1 MLEVQVTDTVTIN
14 VDGELAQVPKG
25 VNVIEAMRVVGK
37 EKEIPHYCYHP
48 KLSVVGNCRMCLVEV
63 GNPMRDRQTGEAI
76 LDENG
81 TRKLAGRQNLLLLV
95 RPMSRKECMS
105 EPIHLV

>member
-37 EKEIPHYCYHP
+37 EKEIPHYCYTQSFP
-48 KLSVVGNCRMCLVEV
+48 WLETSYVLSRGRELT
-63 GNPMRDRQTGEAI
+63 RDRRSAF
-76 LDENG
+76 
-81 TRKLAGRQNLLLLV
+81 
-95 RPMSRKECMS
+95 
-105 EPIHLV
+105 

>member
-37 EKEIPHYCYHP
+37 EKEILLLLPP
-48 KLSVVGNCRMCLVEV
+48 KAFRGWKLSYVLSRGWESDER
-63 GNPMRDRQTGEAI
+63 PSDWEAI

-81 TRKLAGRQNLLLLV
+81 IQKIGWAPKTSHCLCDQC
-95 RPMSRKECMS
+95 PRKECMS

>member
-37 EKEIPHYCYHP
+37 EKKFLIIVTTQSFPWLET
-48 KLSVVGNCRMCLVEV
+48 VVC
-63 GNPMRDRQTGEAI
+63 A
-76 LDENG
+76 
-81 TRKLAGRQNLLLLV
+81 
-95 RPMSRKECMS
+95 
-105 EPIHLV
+105 

>member
-81 TRKLAGRQNLLLLV
+81 ISENWLGAKTCHCLCDQCLGRNACPNQYT
-95 RPMSRKECMS
+95 
-105 EPIHLV
+105 

>member
-37 EKEIPHYCYHP
+37 EKEIPHYCYH
-48 KLSVVGNCRMCLVEV
+48 LSFPWLETVVC
-63 GNPMRDRQTGEAI
+63 A
-76 LDENG
+76 
-81 TRKLAGRQNLLLLV
+81 
-95 RPMSRKECMS
+95 
-105 EPIHLV
+105 